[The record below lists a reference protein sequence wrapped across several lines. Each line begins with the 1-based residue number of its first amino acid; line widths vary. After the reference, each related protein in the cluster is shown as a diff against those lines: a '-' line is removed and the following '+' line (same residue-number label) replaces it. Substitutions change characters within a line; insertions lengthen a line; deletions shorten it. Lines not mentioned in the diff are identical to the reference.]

1 MLITVDVMP
10 AQMKLP
16 FHVITDLE
24 TKPVVLL
31 VVLLW
36 YYQQQY
42 GGVVPLKIRALV
54 ITCERI

>member
-24 TKPVVLL
+24 TKPV
-31 VVLLW
+31 
-36 YYQQQY
+36 
-42 GGVVPLKIRALV
+42 GVWWCC
-54 ITCERI
+54 TSEDQGFGNHM